1 MKAKTKLQKQVVAL
15 SKTLKPITAI
25 QENWALKHCFEH
37 FAYRTKKGSLTCSD
51 CGHTWQSTTSLVDT
65 ICGCTCP
72 HCGTKLEV
80 RNTRQRVFS
89 QCEYFCILTTCKGFQ
104 VIRFVYVKYYC
115 KKGVAP
121 DFFCCE
127 VAQRWISPKGES
139 AVIARL
145 RAFSCIYVDQWQ
157 FGSNMEIRA
166 EHRAYNMISDCS
178 IYPRKRFIPELK
190 RNGFTGKLFGTK
202 PFDLFCAILKNNKA
216 ETLLKSGQTTLLKHF
231 IYSGKKISDFWESI
245 KICNRKGY
253 IIQKPTIWCDYIELL
268 KYFNKDTQNA
278 FFVCPDDLDVEHD
291 KWMNKKVLKL
301 EKERDEEK
309 IRQVKENEEHYK
321 EMKGKFLDLFFTD
334 GVVNLH
340 VLQSVLEF
348 YVEGKTMHH
357 CVFSNNYYKKPQ
369 SLVLSATVAGQKIET
384 VEFSLESLKVVQS
397 FGACNSRTNYHD
409 QIVALVNKNAGYI
422 QKRLTA

>member
-1 MKAKTKLQKQVVAL
+1 MKARTKFQKQVVAL
-15 SKTLKPITAI
+15 SKILKPITTI
-25 QENWALKHCFEH
+25 QEDWALKHCFEH

-51 CGHTWQSTTSLVDT
+51 CGQTWQSQTSLVDT

-127 VAQRWISPKGES
+127 VAQRWISPKGEC
-139 AVIARL
+139 AVMARL
-145 RAFSCIYVDQWQ
+145 RAFSSIYVDQWQ
-157 FGSNMEIRA
+157 FGSDMEIRA
-166 EHRAYNMISDCS
+166 EHRVYDMISNRG

-216 ETLLKSGQTTLLKHF
+216 ETLLKSGQTALLKDF
-231 IYSGKKISDFWESI
+231 IRSSTKIEDYWQTI
-245 KICNRKGY
+245 KICIRNKY
-253 IIQKPTIWCDYIELL
+253 IVQEASIWRDYIDLL
-268 KYFNKDTQNA
+268 KYFNKDIRNA
-278 FFVCPDDLDVEHD
+278 YYVCHKDLHAEHD
-291 KWMNKKVLKL
+291 KLMDRKMLKL
-301 EKERDEEK
+301 EKEREEK
-309 IRQVKENEEHYK
+309 KIQEARENEEHYK

-334 GVVNLH
+334 GVVSLH

-348 YVEGKTMHH
+348 YAEGKTMHH